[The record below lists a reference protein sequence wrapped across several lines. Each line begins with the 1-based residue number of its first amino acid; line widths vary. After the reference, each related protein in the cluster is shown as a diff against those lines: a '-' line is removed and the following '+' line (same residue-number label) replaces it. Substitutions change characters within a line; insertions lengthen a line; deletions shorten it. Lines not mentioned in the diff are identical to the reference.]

1 MLVGILKW
9 TAIVAGI
16 LAALLGL
23 GALVY
28 RDTPA
33 AELEARW
40 ATPPSRFIEIDGVRF
55 HYRDSGSGPAVV
67 LAHANYANAFMW
79 DPWAKALEDR
89 YRVIRLDLTG
99 HGLTGPDASGDYSLA
114 RTVRHFELFV
124 DALGLDRFT
133 VGGSSLG
140 GTVAMHYTV
149 KHPER
154 VRELILVNPGSLE
167 KDVRGRDK
175 PLDVPRVANVIAYV
189 TPRFFASGLLK
200 AGYGDKEKL
209 TDAVIDE
216 WYEMWLRKGNRM
228 AMLDRLRQYISG
240 DVEGKIR
247 AVRVPVLLV
256 WGEKNTRVPLPL
268 AYEFQKL
275 LVSSP
280 DVRLE
285 VLKGVGHMA
294 VQEAPQE
301 SARIVRAYLDA
312 ARARDEPVPATASA
326 VLGAAT
332 AR

>member
-1 MLVGILKW
+1 MLFSILKW
-9 TAIVAGI
+9 TVIVAGI
-16 LAALLGL
+16 LVALLGL

-40 ATPPSRFIEIDGVRF
+40 ATPPSKFIELDGVRF

-67 LAHANYANAFMW
+67 LIHANYANAFMW
-79 DPWAKALEDR
+79 EPWVRALEDR
-89 YRVIRLDLTG
+89 YRVIRLDMTA
-99 HGLTGPDASGDYSLA
+99 HGLTGPDPTGDYSQE
-114 RTVRHFELFV
+114 RTVRHFEQFV
-124 DALGLDRFT
+124 DALGLTQFSL
-133 VGGSSLG
+133 GGTSLG
-140 GTVAMHYTV
+140 GTVAMQYTV
-149 KHPER
+149 AHPAR
-154 VRELILVNPGSLE
+154 VRELILVSPGSLE
-167 KDVRGRDK
+167 KEVRGRDK
-175 PLDVPRVANVIAYV
+175 PVDVPRVFDILAYV
-189 TPRFFASGLLK
+189 TPRFFVSGLLN

-216 WYEMWLRKGNRM
+216 WYDMWMREGNRM
-228 AMLDRLRQYISG
+228 AMMGRLRQYVSG
-240 DVEGKIR
+240 DVEDKIR
-247 AVRVPVLLV
+247 AVRVPVLLL

-312 ARARDEPVPATASA
+312 ARARDEPVPAAASA